1 MQPLFS
7 LRPVELYTIAFL
19 GSSAIYLVFA
29 FWLKKTMIS
38 RLSLRTLLTAGILV
52 RIVLVPLTPVGSD
65 DIYRYI
71 WDGKVQSAGINPYQY
86 APDAPELAGL
96 HTAELPALVNH
107 SSMKTVY
114 FPLTQWAFWLGYQM
128 AGEHPWGIKLLL
140 LAAELGTLLLLVNL
154 LRWNGVPEKYVLLYA
169 LCPLPILMFAL
180 DGHID
185 ALGLPVFLL
194 ALLFWIRERKVTSLL
209 LFGISMSVKPVALVV
224 LPLLFFREKGL
235 SGRLRVVLLPFVL
248 VALQFLPYVFS
259 ANPLESIA
267 RFGVHWAFNG
277 ALFEVI
283 YMVVANNQ
291 LARLVCAILLAT
303 GVVALAVRRKDA
315 LTGTYTAIF
324 LLLLLSPVVHPWY
337 VSWLA
342 VLLPLVRRWS
352 GILLAATVSLSSLT
366 VMNYRLT
373 GDWSQHPWVLV
384 LEYVPVLAAGL
395 YELLNS
401 PEPV

>member
-7 LRPVELYTIAFL
+7 LRPVELYTVAFL
-19 GSSAIYLVFA
+19 WSSAMYLVFA

-38 RLSLRTLLTAGILV
+38 RLSLRTLLTVGILL

-96 HTAELPALVNH
+96 HTAALPSLVNH
-107 SSMKTVY
+107 PSMRTVY
-114 FPLTQWAFWLGYQM
+114 FPLTQWLFWLGYQM

-140 LAAELGTLLLLVNL
+140 LAAELGTLLLLVSL
-154 LRWNGVPEKYVLLYA
+154 LRRNGMPEQYVLLYA

-180 DGHID
+180 DGHVD

-194 ALLFWIRERKVTSLL
+194 ALLFWIRERKMTSLL
-209 LFGISMSVKPVALVV
+209 LLGISMSVKPVALII

-235 SGRLRVVLLPFVL
+235 SGRLRVLFLPFVPM
-248 VALQFLPYVFS
+248 ALQFLPYAFS

-267 RFGVHWAFNG
+267 TFGVHWAFNG
-277 ALFEVI
+277 ALFEFI
-283 YMVVANNQ
+283 YMAVANNQ
-291 LARLVCAILLAT
+291 IARLLCAALLAI
-303 GVVALAVRRKDA
+303 GVGAVAIRRKDA
-315 LTGTYTAIF
+315 LTGTYTAIL

-352 GILLAATVSLSSLT
+352 GILLAATVSLSALT
-366 VMNYRLT
+366 VMNYQLT
-373 GDWSQHPWVLV
+373 GNWSQHPWVLV
-384 LEYVPVLAAGL
+384 VEYMPVFAAGL
-395 YELLNS
+395 YELFNS